1 MRGTMR
7 PALAVVNL
15 LMTVFCATAAEQLPR
30 LQPLIDA
37 APEGGTLTPPPGR
50 YAGPAQITRR
60 MTLDGRGQVILEND
74 GDGTVL
80 AVEGEGITVQGMTLR
95 GSGARHEQ
103 LDAAIKARGRFL
115 VMKDNVIERCLFG
128 IDMQQ
133 THNSI
138 VRRNRIS
145 SLDHHLLPQKGDAIR
160 LWYSNDNTVQDN
172 VISGARDTVVWYST
186 GNKVTGN
193 VMAGGQYG
201 LHFMY
206 AHDNIAE
213 GNTMRGNVV
222 GIFVMY
228 GDRNI
233 LRRNRIEYSQGPSG
247 VGVGFKEASGTKVE
261 DNDVL
266 GNAVGMYFDA
276 SPYEPDLENTMRG
289 NRFAFNGIAMHF
301 HSEWKGNVFR
311 GNDFVSNHTMVVADG
326 GGTAKNHVWTGNHY
340 DSYEGFDRDRDGVG
354 DKPMEAWSWADQLWM
369 DVKEARFF
377 RGSPALETIDFIERL
392 VPFSQPR
399 LMMRD
404 ETPRM
409 KRVTEKAATAGA
421 GQ

>member
-1 MRGTMR
+1 
-7 PALAVVNL
+7 
-15 LMTVFCATAAEQLPR
+15 
-30 LQPLIDA
+30 
-37 APEGGTLTPPPGR
+37 
-50 YAGPAQITRR
+50 
-60 MTLDGRGQVILEND
+60 
-74 GDGTVL
+74 
-80 AVEGEGITVQGMTLR
+80 
-95 GSGARHEQ
+95 
-103 LDAAIKARGRFL
+103 
-115 VMKDNVIERCLFG
+115 
-128 IDMQQ
+128 
-133 THNSI
+133 
-138 VRRNRIS
+138 
-145 SLDHHLLPQKGDAIR
+145 
-160 LWYSNDNTVQDN
+160 VQDN

-206 AHDNIAE
+206 AHDNVAE

-233 LRRNRIEYSQGPSG
+233 LRRNRVEYSQGPSG
-247 VGVGFKEASGTKVE
+247 VGIGFKEASGTKV
-261 DNDVL
+261 DNNDVL

-276 SPYEPDLENTMRG
+276 SPYEPDLENTMQG

-311 GNDFVSNHTMVVADG
+311 GNDFVSNHAMIVADG
-326 GGTAKNHVWTGNHY
+326 GGTAKNHIWADNHY
-340 DSYEGFDRDRDGVG
+340 DSYEGFDRDRDGIG

-369 DVKEARFF
+369 DVKEARVF
-377 RGSPALETIDFIERL
+377 RGSPALETIDFNERL

-409 KRVTEKAATAGA
+409 KRVTETTVAAGA
-421 GQ
+421 AQ

>member
-1 MRGTMR
+1 MRK
-7 PALAVVNL
+7 PAMMVCIASQL
-15 LMTVFCATAAEQLPR
+15 LMTVFCANAEDLPR

-37 APEGGTLTPPPGR
+37 TPDGGTLVPPPGR
-50 YAGPAQITRR
+50 YAGPATVSRR
-60 MTLDGRGQVILEND
+60 LKIDGRGEVIVENAKQD
-74 GDGTVL
+74 TVL
-80 AVEGEGITVQGMTLR
+80 TIEGEGVTVQGLTLR
-95 GSGARHEQ
+95 GSGAQHEQ

-115 VMKDNVIERCLFG
+115 VIKDNVIENCLFG
-128 IDMQQ
+128 IDLQQ

-138 VRRNRIS
+138 IRRNRIS
-145 SLDHHLLPQKGDAIR
+145 SLDDHLLPQKGDAIR
-160 LWYSNDNTVQDN
+160 LWYSNDNSVQEN
-172 VISGARDTVVWYST
+172 VVTGARDSVVWYST

-193 VMAGGQYG
+193 SMDGGQYG

-206 AHDNIAE
+206 AHDNLAE

-228 GDRNI
+228 GDRNT

-247 VGVGFKEASGTKVE
+247 IGIGFKEASGTKVE

-276 SPYEPDLENTMRG
+276 SPYEPDLENEMAG

-301 HSEWKGNVFR
+301 HSEWQGNVFR
-311 GNDFVSNHTMVVADG
+311 GNDFMSNHTMVIADG
-326 GGTAKNHVWTGNHY
+326 RGTANKHVWSGNHY
-340 DSYEGFDRDRDGVG
+340 DSYEGFDRNRDGVG
-354 DKPMEAWSWADQLWM
+354 DTPMEAWSWADQLWM
-369 DVKEARFF
+369 DVPDARFF

-392 VPFSQPR
+392 APFSQPR

-404 ETPRM
+404 VSPRM
-409 KRVTEKAATAGA
+409 QRLTGSGSGTGAA
-421 GQ
+421 Q